1 MANQARG
8 DACRSRLAE
17 KLSAQTVAV
26 QADGDPLAG
35 PVHDALASLGSRDR
49 EVLLLA
55 EWEGLTPAEI
65 ARVMR
70 CPAVSVRVRLH
81 RARRRFRAL
90 FESQT
95 EETNTAAPVLS
106 LHASADTSRDG
117 RVVLPGTPTEF
128 RRSKAMPTDLSLEAL
143 RKASPRNQPGFDESI

>member
-35 PVHDALASLGSRDR
+35 PVHDALATLGSRDR
-49 EVLLLA
+49 EILLLA

-95 EETNTAAPVLS
+95 EETTPLPR
-106 LHASADTSRDG
+106 SR
-117 RVVLPGTPTEF
+117 LCMP
-128 RRSKAMPTDLSLEAL
+128 RRIRAVMVAWCSPEPDRISKE
-143 RKASPRNQPGFDESI
+143 